1 MLVGPAFWIV
11 GGGGGGGGGVNTC
24 IPKQTYIPVICQD
37 ARARVCVCVFVCV
50 CRVSGTP
57 FPSSWSVYIGHM
69 WFVCATM
76 SHARDVVYKSEILGV
91 AIHSCALPEGEGC
104 GPIGNHNT
112 IGFLS
117 NTGLEP
123 TKTRKATKSAFNV
136 GPQSTGQR
144 NAKRISMA
152 KPL

>member
-1 MLVGPAFWIV
+1 
-11 GGGGGGGGGVNTC
+11 
-24 IPKQTYIPVICQD
+24 
-37 ARARVCVCVFVCV
+37 
-50 CRVSGTP
+50 
-57 FPSSWSVYIGHM
+57 
-69 WFVCATM
+69 M
-76 SHARDVVYKSEILGV
+76 SNARDIVYKSEILGV
-91 AIHSCALPEGEGC
+91 AVHSWALPEGEGC

-136 GPQSTGQR
+136 RPQSVGQR
-144 NAKRISMA
+144 NAISMA

>member
-1 MLVGPAFWIV
+1 
-11 GGGGGGGGGVNTC
+11 
-24 IPKQTYIPVICQD
+24 
-37 ARARVCVCVFVCV
+37 
-50 CRVSGTP
+50 
-57 FPSSWSVYIGHM
+57 
-69 WFVCATM
+69 M
-76 SHARDVVYKSEILGV
+76 SNARDIVYKSEILGV
-91 AIHSCALPEGEGC
+91 TVHSWALPEGEGC

-136 GPQSTGQR
+136 GPQSVGQR
-144 NAKRISMA
+144 NAISMA